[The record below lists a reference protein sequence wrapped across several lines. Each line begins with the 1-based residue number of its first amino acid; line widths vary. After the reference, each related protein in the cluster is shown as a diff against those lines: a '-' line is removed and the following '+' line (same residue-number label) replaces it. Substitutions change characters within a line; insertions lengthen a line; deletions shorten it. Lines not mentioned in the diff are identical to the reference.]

1 MYKNHTVRIGLGRD
15 THRLVAG
22 RPLILGG
29 VHLPFDKGE
38 AGHSD
43 GDVLCHA
50 IIDAL
55 LGAAALGDI
64 GGLFPDSDISYKDA
78 SSIELLRTAWRMIQ
92 QKTPYSIINID
103 CVITLEKPAILPYK
117 QVIRQNLAGV
127 LEIPV
132 DAVYLKGKTAEG
144 LGAVGRGEAVE
155 AWAAALLGSMED
167 KK

>member
-1 MYKNHTVRIGLGRD
+1 MSKNHTVRIGLGRD

-29 VHLPFDKGE
+29 VHIPFEKGE

-50 IIDAL
+50 ILDAL

-64 GGLFPDSDISYKDA
+64 GELFPDSAPSYKDA

-92 QKTPYSIINID
+92 QQMPCSIINID
-103 CVITLEKPAILPYK
+103 SVITLEKPAILPYK
-117 QVIRQNLAGV
+117 QAIREKLAGT
-127 LEIPV
+127 LAIPV

-155 AWAAALLGSMED
+155 AWTAVLLGI
-167 KK
+167 